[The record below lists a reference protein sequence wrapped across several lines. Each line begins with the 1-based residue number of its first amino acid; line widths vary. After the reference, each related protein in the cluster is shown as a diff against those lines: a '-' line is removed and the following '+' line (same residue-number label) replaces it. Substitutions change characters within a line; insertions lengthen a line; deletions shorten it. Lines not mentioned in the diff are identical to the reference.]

1 MCTPNIFTWSS
12 MKYCFDLDG
21 TICDT
26 PLRKEDLKPGY
37 LESTPFPFMVDQVNR
52 LYDEGNYIIIMTAR
66 GRGSGIDWTGLTIEQ
81 LNRWGVKYHELEPMF
96 HKPTADIFIDDK
108 GINVEEW
115 KKTVS
120 PKKGII
126 AGAFDVIHPGY
137 IQMFKDAKSHC
148 NNLTIALHDDPSTE
162 RSHKLKPVQTVSERT
177 EILLSIKYIDDVVS
191 YQSEEEYLS
200 YLRSGVYDIRFLG
213 SDYIN
218 GKYTG
223 KDINIDIVW
232 LDRETHNYSTT
243 RMKRLI
249 HESILKMEGVNYD

>member
-1 MCTPNIFTWSS
+1 MN
-12 MKYCFDLDG
+12 YCFDLDG
-21 TICDT
+21 TICNT
-26 PLRKEDLKPGY
+26 PIINDKPAY
-37 LESTPFPFMVDQVNR
+37 HEANPIPFMVEQVNR
-52 LYDEGNYIIIMTAR
+52 LFDDGHKIIIMTAR
-66 GRGSGIDWTGLTIEQ
+66 GRGAGKNWTDWTIKQ
-81 LNRWGVKYHELEPMF
+81 LDMWGVKYHELEPMF

-115 KKTVS
+115 KKTVP

-148 NNLTIALHDDPSTE
+148 NHLTIALHDDPSTE
-162 RSHKLKPVQTVSERT
+162 RLHKLKPVQTVEERK
-177 EILLSIKYIDDVVS
+177 EILLSIRYIDDVVS
-191 YQSEEEYLS
+191 YKTEEEYLT
-200 YLRSGVYDIRFLG
+200 YLRSGDYDMRFLG

-223 KDINIDIVW
+223 KDINIDIIW

-249 HESILKMEGVNYD
+249 HESILKMEGVDYD